1 MMQELVCKY
10 NLTVSQVNSL
20 TPIWEIFEYSDLN
33 VMRKLNNRMSF
44 KKST

>member
-20 TPIWEIFEYSDLN
+20 TPSWEIFEYSDLN
-33 VMRKLNNRMSF
+33 VMRKLNNRMNF
-44 KKST
+44 